1 MPRLQKILAQAGVA
15 SRRHAEE
22 LIQAGRVTINGQ
34 VATLGQSAEYS
45 DRIAVDGRVIE
56 VSEGHKTYILY
67 KPKGVI
73 TTASDEAGRKTVL
86 DLMPDVPGL
95 HPVGRLDRLTEGLL
109 ILTTDGDLTLKLT
122 HPRYQHEKEYRIWT
136 EDEVTDQDLDRL
148 EDGIELEDGITQPA
162 LAKRAPEGLYLTI
175 REGRNRQVRRMMEAI
190 GKPVRRLVR
199 VRLGGLT
206 LRGVRPGEYRHLTQR
221 EIEVLLQETCS
232 PRERTRLHE
241 EWDYVKYGFGKR
253 HGRAQPREESP
264 GTTGQDAT
272 LTAGRRADQPPKGRG
287 AKSTESATET
297 RPLRRPRNAER
308 DVRNGTRRK
317 R

>member
-22 LIQAGRVTINGQ
+22 LIQAGRVTVNGK
-34 VATLGQSAEYS
+34 VASLGQSAEFS
-45 DRIAVDGRVIE
+45 DSIAVDGRRIQFAAT
-56 VSEGHKTYILY
+56 HKTYLLY

-86 DLMPDVPGL
+86 DLMPVIPGL

-122 HPRYQHEKEYRIWT
+122 HPRYQHEKEYRIWSEEEIT
-136 EDEVTDQDLDRL
+136 NEDLHRL
-148 EDGIELEDGITQPA
+148 EDGIELDDGITQPA

-175 REGRNRQVRRMMEAI
+175 REGRNRQVRRMMDAI

-206 LRGVRPGEYRHLTQR
+206 LRGVKPGEYRQLTER
-221 EIEVLLQETCS
+221 EIEVLLHETCS

-253 HGRAQPREESP
+253 HGRASTREESP
-264 GTTGQDAT
+264 GTTGQDAMP
-272 LTAGRRADQPPKGRG
+272 TAGRRTNQPPKGRG
-287 AKSTESATET
+287 VKSTESATET
-297 RPLRRPRNAER
+297 SPLRRPRTAER